1 MVELMTASIPDPL
14 LIIPQR
20 KERKKERNEAWN
32 EGRKDVRNEGRGDAE
47 RGHRTDDLRSDWIV
61 R

>member
-47 RGHRTDDLRSDWIV
+47 RGATDR
-61 R
+61 